1 MPPPTLIERKVSWRL
16 TTSLFVIGVIVL
28 VMIALVVRGSLSRS
42 TPRTAPPLAATSA
55 RLGPADLL
63 VETHRVVLPA
73 EYVGVRDWTVPRRWV
88 LHGYDR
94 ARATEL
100 LRDVS
105 GAAESLQC
113 DPNGCT
119 LWPTSAALL
128 ALSPESRTRLYSVL
142 AEMRENPQADDAFH
156 RTAAEG
162 PFSTVTDLPPGA
174 ARWVDAFT
182 WDVNGVHCFSDISSV
197 CSRLQDHDACNAFV
211 RTMLSRR
218 SATIRL
224 RLRSPGVIERAVAEF
239 VPERQAEVRETLTAA
254 IARGETTF
262 MLSVFMPA
270 WARARLRTFPTPDED
285 WTNCF
290 WTALNFVNRA
300 PGVIGNYAELEA
312 VLGTDF
318 DRVTGPTRFG
328 DIMVLRASR
337 NRPIHAATVLVAGYV
352 FTKNGFGHLQA
363 WRIVPTTQVTADFPA
378 TTSIDYWRVRS
389 AAAVATTRAAR
400 HT

>member
-1 MPPPTLIERKVSWRL
+1 MPWRL
-16 TTSLFVIGVIVL
+16 IKLLFAIGV
-28 VMIALVVRGSLSRS
+28 IALVVRGSLSRS
-42 TPRTAPPLAATSA
+42 SPRAASPLAATSA
-55 RLGPADLL
+55 RLGPADLI
-63 VETHRVVLPA
+63 VETHRVELPA
-73 EYVGVRDWTVPRRWV
+73 AYVAVRDWSVPRRWV
-88 LHGYDR
+88 LRGYDR

-100 LRDVS
+100 LRDVN
-105 GAAESLQC
+105 GAAEALQC
-113 DPNGCT
+113 DPDGCV
-119 LWPTSAALL
+119 LRPTSEALL
-128 ALSPESRTRLYSVL
+128 ALSPESRARLYPVL

-156 RTAAEG
+156 RTAEEG

-174 ARWVDAFT
+174 GHWVDAFT

-197 CSRLQDHDACNAFV
+197 CARLQDHAACNAFV

-218 SATIRL
+218 SATIHI

-239 VPERQAEVRETLTAA
+239 VPERQAEVREALTAA
-254 IARGETTF
+254 TARGEATF
-262 MLSVFMPA
+262 MLSQLMPA
-270 WARARLRTFPTPDED
+270 WALGRVRTFPTPDED

-300 PGVIGNYAELEA
+300 PGVVGNYAEMEA

-328 DIMVLRASR
+328 DVMVFRTSR

-352 FTKNGFGHLQA
+352 FTKNGFGHIQA

-378 TTSIDYWRVRS
+378 TTSIDYWRVRP
-389 AAAVATTRAAR
+389 AAPQR
-400 HT
+400 